1 MTPWLHLEK
10 ADGNSK
16 LTEFWMKT
24 WVYTLSLWT
33 VITLAGKRQTK
44 QQCLAETVTSS
55 KSFKIY
61 SESKSRLQ
69 TSANI
74 AWQRAA
80 CCSSVPRLTKS
91 QCWSFTVT
99 CYSATV
105 KAAWPQGPLPCVA
118 SGQRQIFLMQLK
130 LEERRWKPRQ
140 RWRRP
145 PPQPQLQPQ
154 PTTNNNYQK
163 KTQHLRHT

>member
-55 KSFKIY
+55 KSTVNQNRG
-61 SESKSRLQ
+61 SRLLQ
-69 TSANI
+69 TSHGNGLP
-74 AWQRAA
+74 AA
-80 CCSSVPRLTKS
+80 H
-91 QCWSFTVT
+91 QCL
-99 CYSATV
+99 
-105 KAAWPQGPLPCVA
+105 G
-118 SGQRQIFLMQLK
+118 
-130 LEERRWKPRQ
+130 
-140 RWRRP
+140 
-145 PPQPQLQPQ
+145 
-154 PTTNNNYQK
+154 
-163 KTQHLRHT
+163 